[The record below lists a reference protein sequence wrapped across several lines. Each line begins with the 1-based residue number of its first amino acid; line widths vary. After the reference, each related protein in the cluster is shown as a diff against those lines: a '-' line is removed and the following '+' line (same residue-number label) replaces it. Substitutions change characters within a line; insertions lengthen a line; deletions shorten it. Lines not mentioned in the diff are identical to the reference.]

1 MPDKMPRSWQE
12 KGFVPFWI
20 EVLTPVYI
28 GSNEELSP
36 LEYIIH
42 RKDNLYRLWRIDLQ
56 GWLMQNASDISIQS
70 IISKG
75 DVAQIK
81 NMLNEKV
88 DPELFGIYSRPIEE
102 TLAQE
107 LLQAYGGNSG
117 NSRFRI
123 QKSQRDKKGEVALAL
138 RNPASDCP
146 YIPGS
151 SLKGAISTPLINFL
165 DLERQQRGKLLLR
178 DAMARDKQGYQATLT
193 EMFGR
198 INEHAMQALKLSDC
212 MTLNSACAIVRAV
225 EQSHNKEKKGTPKT
239 PCEAIMPSSGPL
251 WGRMMLDSS
260 GKMPAITLPGGRT
273 IEPSNLMKLCNDF
286 YLERFRKEMGKF
298 YQLPHFAATREALKK
313 VADTVENLDANTMLL
328 RVGHYSHV
336 ECVTVDNNRPFI
348 SKGKDGKPKPYGTT
362 RTLANGVLPFGWVL
376 LHFCSVEEYTKGTAR
391 TEEAFAREA
400 QSRSERLLALRNK
413 AMEAAQKAAEK
424 QTELAKAREAAEQ
437 KAREEEERKAELA
450 SRMAELS
457 PEEAML
463 LQLQESQDEA
473 LSMKLYTEMQGWQP
487 DMKAKAAEALKN
499 CWSHLGK
506 WDGKQSKKQQE
517 KIKQVKALLTS

>member
-20 EVLTPVYI
+20 EVLTPVHI
-28 GSNEELSP
+28 GSNKELSP
-36 LEYIIH
+36 LDYLI
-42 RKDNLYRLWRIDLQ
+42 RRLDNQYWLCGIDLQ

-75 DVAQIK
+75 DVAQIR

-88 DPELFGIYSRPIEE
+88 DPKLFGIYFRPIEE
-102 TLAQE
+102 TLARE
-107 LLQAYGGNSG
+107 LLQAYGGTAG
-117 NSRFRI
+117 NSRVRDT
-123 QKSQRDKKGEVALAL
+123 KSQKDKKGEVALAL

-151 SLKGAISTPLINFL
+151 SLKGSITTPLINFL
-165 DLERQQRGKLLLR
+165 DLERKRRGKPLLR
-178 DAMARDKQGYQATLT
+178 DVMAQDRRGSINKPLE

-198 INEHAMQALKLSDC
+198 INEHAMQALKISDC

-225 EQSHNKEKKGTPKT
+225 EQSRNQEKKGTPKT

-260 GKMPAITLPGGRT
+260 GKTPAITLPGERA
-273 IEPSNLMKLCNDF
+273 IELSALIALCNRF
-286 YLERFRKEMGKF
+286 YLGRFRNEMGNF
-298 YQLPHFAATREALKK
+298 YQLPHFAATREALQK
-313 VADTVENLDANTMLL
+313 VSDTVENLNTNTMLL

-336 ECVTVDNNRPFI
+336 ECVTVDNNI
-348 SKGKDGKPKPYGTT
+348 LTLKGKSHGTT
-362 RTLANGVLPFGWVL
+362 RTLANGVLPFGWIL
-376 LHFCSVEEYTKGTAR
+376 LHFCTVEEYTKGIVS
-391 TEEAFAREA
+391 TEEALACEA
-400 QSRSERLLALRNK
+400 QARSERLLALRSK
-413 AMEAAQKAAEK
+413 AIEAAQKAAEK
-424 QTELAKAREAAEQ
+424 QAELARAREAAEQ

-450 SRMAELS
+450 RRKAELS
-457 PEEAML
+457 PEEARL
-463 LQLQESQDEA
+463 LDLQESPDEA
-473 LSMKLYTEMQGWQP
+473 LSMQIYTEMQGWQP

-499 CWSHLGK
+499 CWSKLGK

-517 KIKQVKALLTS
+517 KIKLVKALLPS